1 MNIQTR
7 KLGLIEEF
15 IRLNDEDLIIKIES
29 LIRQEK
35 KILHERNL
43 KPMSMNEFDEMI
55 DQAKKDSDADRV
67 ITHQDLKKKVR
78 TWK

>member
-43 KPMSMNEFDEMI
+43 KPMSMNGFDEMI

>member
-1 MNIQTR
+1 MKAKNIQTR

-15 IRLNDEDLIIKIES
+15 IRLNDEDIITKIES

-43 KPMSMNEFDEMI
+43 KPMSMNEGESNVM
-55 DQAKKDSDADRV
+55 KKVTVHWKPRAIS
-67 ITHQDLKKKVR
+67 HLKK
-78 TWK
+78 

>member
-15 IRLNDEDLIIKIES
+15 IRMNDEDLITKIES

-35 KILHERNL
+35 KASHERNL
-43 KPMSMNEFDEMI
+43 KPMSMNEFEEMI
-55 DQAKKDSDADRV
+55 DQAKKDSDSGRV